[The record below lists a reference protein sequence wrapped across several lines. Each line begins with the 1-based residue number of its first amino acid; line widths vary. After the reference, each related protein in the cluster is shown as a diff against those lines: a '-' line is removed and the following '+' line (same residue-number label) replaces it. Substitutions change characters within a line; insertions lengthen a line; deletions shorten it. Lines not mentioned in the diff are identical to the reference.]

1 MPALAIMHFLFSL
14 GAIYAVIPII
24 IIIILI
30 LAARGAVSGTDL
42 FAMFGIN
49 TLLGAQRVTNP
60 RGTGKGIAG
69 RAYRATGRP
78 QAAARAAGATM
89 IGHKT
94 DKKPMLGKWQRA
106 TKIYYNTETGKPV
119 SGLDANG
126 KIHPVNKEGYLL
138 DARLQRIPILGEGYQ
153 KKAERGL
160 DFMGFA
166 TTAAL
171 LRQKTIMAEDETM
184 DDVVE
189 KTKGKQGD
197 SMMGVLSAQRAQEA
211 VDANY
216 KLAKLNP
223 DQLNAAVRHFTQEAG
238 QPVGAELSMMSDR
251 EKRELIMKSTSTKK
265 LDDYFKNEV
274 KMPELLAGTPAPLA
288 APYKPSIRMSIAQ
301 VSGFYKEWRCKAPEG
316 HSLARD
322 PEQGCDTE
330 ECRHIRRSARRD
342 ALVLRPAEG
351 SRQVQA

>member
-1 MPALAIMHFLFSL
+1 
-14 GAIYAVIPII
+14 
-24 IIIILI
+24 
-30 LAARGAVSGTDL
+30 
-42 FAMFGIN
+42 
-49 TLLGAQRVTNP
+49 
-60 RGTGKGIAG
+60 
-69 RAYRATGRP
+69 
-78 QAAARAAGATM
+78 
-89 IGHKT
+89 
-94 DKKPMLGKWQRA
+94 
-106 TKIYYNTETGKPV
+106 
-119 SGLDANG
+119 
-126 KIHPVNKEGYLL
+126 
-138 DARLQRIPILGEGYQ
+138 
-153 KKAERGL
+153 
-160 DFMGFA
+160 MGFA
-166 TTAAL
+166 TTAAF

-301 VSGFYKEWRCKAPEG
+301 VSGFYKEWWCKAPEG

-351 SRQVQA
+351 SRQAPSLRTCLREGSPTGRLWTISRRTPGRTRHKDQQGYAVLCSELPMDSLSSLVSIPSLAITLSFST